1 MLRART
7 KERAAYTLMELMIVI
22 ALILAITAISMPV
35 IGTMLDDARLE
46 GATDMV
52 RAKTAE
58 ARAYAMEEGKPWRVA
73 YIPGTGVIQ
82 VAPEDSADWEQ
93 MEQSIIAKPGLFR
106 DQLPKNVYLGTSAG
120 DITSASETPTPGGA
134 WQTIAVYSYDG
145 SAREDSIT
153 YFGKYGTPPT
163 AMELRA
169 LTGSVT
175 ILSANEVM
183 TKQP

>member
-1 MLRART
+1 MIRARNT
-7 KERAAYTLMELMIVI
+7 DRVGYTLLELMVVM
-22 ALILAITAISMPV
+22 ALIVVITSISVPV
-35 IGTMLDDARLE
+35 ISTMLDDARLE

-58 ARAYAMEEGKPWRVA
+58 ARAYAMDTGKPWRVA

-82 VAPEDSADWEQ
+82 VAPEDSTDWEQ
-93 MEQSIIAKPGLFR
+93 MDQTVIAKPGLFR
-106 DQLPKNVYLGTSAG
+106 DELPKNVYLGPNAG
-120 DITSASETPTPGGA
+120 DITSASSSPSPGAA

-153 YFGKYGTPPT
+153 YFGKYGTPPM
-163 AMELRA
+163 AMELRS

-175 ILSANEVM
+175 IKNALEVTAM
-183 TKQP
+183 HP